1 MTIADNRMWG
11 RDPPQGYGWT
21 SIALH
26 WASAVAI
33 TVLLFGGVSI
43 GGESAARAIQLHT
56 SVAVT
61 LYFVLWGR
69 IAWRIVCGHPTA
81 AHPTHRVVHGIGV
94 VVHFAILSCLAVML
108 VTGPFMAAAGRIPV
122 SVFGL
127 FEVPPVIAP
136 NPLAFRL
143 LRQIHAVTAALISG
157 LVTVHVLGVVKHMVF
172 DRDGVF
178 DRIMIAA
185 GRP

>member
-1 MTIADNRMWG
+1 MWG

-21 SIALH
+21 SIGLH
-26 WASAVAI
+26 WVSAGAI
-33 TVLLFGGVSI
+33 TVLLFAGVSI
-43 GGESAARAIQLHT
+43 GGESATRAIRLHT

-61 LYFVLWGR
+61 LYVVLWAR
-69 IAWRIVCGHPTA
+69 IAWRIVCGHPPS

-94 VVHFAILSCLAVML
+94 VVHFAILGCLAVML

-122 SVFGL
+122 SVFGV
-127 FEVPPVIAP
+127 FEVPPAIAP
-136 NPLAFRL
+136 DPLAFRF
-143 LRQIHAVTAALISG
+143 LRQIHATTAALISG

-185 GRP
+185 RRP